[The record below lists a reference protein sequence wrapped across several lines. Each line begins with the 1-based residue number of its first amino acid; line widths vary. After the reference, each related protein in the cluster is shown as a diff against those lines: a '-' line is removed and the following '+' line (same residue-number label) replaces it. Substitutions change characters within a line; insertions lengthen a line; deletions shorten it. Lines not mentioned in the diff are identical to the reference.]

1 MFLCTLVLTA
11 YNNLEISHSPPLIKS
26 LTRCKSS
33 NHKLTKYPLLFSFSS
48 RYDTV
53 WGGMWMRGANEGE
66 DVFPWTNFGFTTYA
80 DHHFHI
86 GMWIYAIA
94 HYAKYNMDWA
104 MEDGM

>member
-1 MFLCTLVLTA
+1 
-11 YNNLEISHSPPLIKS
+11 
-26 LTRCKSS
+26 
-33 NHKLTKYPLLFSFSS
+33 
-48 RYDTV
+48 
-53 WGGMWMRGANEGE
+53 MRGANEGE

-104 MEDGM
+104 MKDGTQVSLSIHIKKLSARVFNLKFSHFHF